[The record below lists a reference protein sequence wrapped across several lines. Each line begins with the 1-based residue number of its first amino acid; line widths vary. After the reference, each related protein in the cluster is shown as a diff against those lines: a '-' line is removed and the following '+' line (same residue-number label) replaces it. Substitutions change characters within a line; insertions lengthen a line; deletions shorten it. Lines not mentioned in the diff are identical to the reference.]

1 MITLSTI
8 IVAFLSALLGAA
20 LKLGLET
27 WNRINEGRSTA
38 AILAAEIAATLSIIK
53 QRRYVEIVQGQI
65 AELAAD
71 RNTDLV
77 DFVRNPDTLDIAYKA
92 AVSGFK
98 LGLVGPELA
107 WLVTKFYRQFY
118 GLIGDVK
125 GFGGTVLPP
134 AKKIY
139 LEEAL
144 RIWAN
149 AEREGEKA
157 VEGLNAFALRGPLR
171 HMWHGALRSF
181 AR

>member
-1 MITLSTI
+1 MSIVGTI
-8 IVAFLSALLGAA
+8 IAAFLSALGGAA

-27 WNRINEGRSTA
+27 WNRINDSRSTA

-65 AELAAD
+65 AQLNAGQD
-71 RNTDLV
+71 TVLM
-77 DFVRNPDTLDIAYKA
+77 DFVQNPDTLDIAYKA

-107 WLVTKFYRQFY
+107 GLVTKFFRQLY

-125 GFGGTVLPP
+125 RFGDGAAMSP
-134 AKKIY
+134 ATKKLN

-144 RIWAN
+144 RIWAD
-149 AEREGEKA
+149 AERDGEKG
-157 VEGLNAFALRGPLR
+157 VEGLNAFAARGTLG
-171 HMWHGALRSF
+171 HLCHAVSGS
-181 AR
+181 